1 MTNTGVWKGDDVT
14 AQVLISN
21 GNELA
26 LTICDPDEPKLF
38 TIVLHK
44 ESTDD
49 ELKNLAHKTKGFLE
63 FKKLKTYDTAELD
76 TNCTAELGAEP
87 EAAESTGVGSKMTT
101 ASVLTLFLT
110 GLLLL

>member
-1 MTNTGVWKGDDVT
+1 MTNTGVWKGDEVT

-21 GNELA
+21 ANELA
-26 LTICDPDEPKLF
+26 LTICNPDEPKLF

-87 EAAESTGVGSKMTT
+87 EAESTGDGSRMTV
-101 ASVLTLFLT
+101 ASVLTLLFT